1 MLMKRI
7 ITMVSVMI
15 VIILTNACT
24 SRTEIESARKANTPV
39 LVLNDSVTA
48 INYKHVK
55 VGGDKEITVL
65 TINFTLNGEERTA
78 ITSEYGTAYAL
89 NDSLKHDLAIGYFI
103 KKKHIR

>member
-7 ITMVSVMI
+7 IILLAVVTVMI
-15 VIILTNACT
+15 ATNACT

-55 VGGDKEITVL
+55 VGGDKEVTVL
-65 TINFTLNGEERTA
+65 TMSFILNGEEKMA
-78 ITSEYGTAYAL
+78 ITSDYGTAYAL